1 MGWAATD
8 FNRLTYIGAS
18 LLLVGAWL
26 LVLAFR
32 GAYDTRFLGV
42 GSEELKRVASGTVL
56 AFASIASISFMLKA
70 SLSRGFVAVAVPVGL
85 VLLLAGRQQTRRWLS
100 KRRARGA
107 FLYRTLVV
115 GTSDERTG
123 LVATFDREP
132 QAGFSVVAVLDPPAP
147 REAVDG
153 WLDRL
158 DVIVHSEH
166 IDAVTVTRGDTL
178 APETLRR
185 LAWRLEGP
193 RIDLM
198 VAPTLRSAFGPRL
211 VPRPAPELPL
221 VHLDEPRLSGP
232 QRFAK
237 GAADRIAAAL
247 MLVAL
252 APLFVLI
259 TLAIALTSR
268 GGVFFVQQ
276 RIGRRGRP
284 FSFVKFRTM
293 VDGAHLMRAD
303 VLGTPDPDMPE
314 RYRCDPRHHPAGS
327 VPASLVARRAA
338 AADQR
343 ADRLDVDR
351 RAAADA
357 SRRGAPARRPRSAPP
372 PDQAGPDR
380 PVADLRPQA
389 DELGGAHAA
398 RPRLH
403 RALVAGPRPGDPGA
417 NIPRGVQRTR
427 RLLTRRAGGQDDAV
441 RATMQDEPLSVS
453 RILEHGAT
461 VHGAATVAT
470 WTGDDARTGDVRRG
484 RRAEPPSWRTLCA

>member
-1 MGWAATD
+1 MSVDGARPRSRRSDADGATFAGAKRSVIRSRRRDILAAYQLRCLLTDCTALLAAAGVGILVRFRSLGVVGTTD
-8 FNRLTYIGAS
+8 FDRLTYVAAS

-42 GSEELKRVASGTVL
+42 GSEELKRVASGTIL
-56 AFASIASISFMLKA
+56 AFASIASVSFMLKA

-85 VLLLAGRQQTRRWLS
+85 VLLLLGRQHTRSWLG

-132 QAGFSVVAVLDPPAP
+132 QAGFSVVAVLDPPGP
-147 REAVDG
+147 REAVDA

-158 DVIVHSEH
+158 DVILHAQH
-166 IDAVTVTRGDTL
+166 IDAVTVARGNTL
-178 APETLRR
+178 EQETLRR

-198 VAPTLRSAFGPRL
+198 VAPTLRGNFGPRL

-247 MLVAL
+247 MLLAL

-293 VDGAHLMRAD
+293 VDGAHLMREE
-303 VLGTPDPDMPE
+303 VLGTPDADMPE
-314 RYRCDPRHHPAGS
+314 RYRCDPRITPLGRFLRRW
-327 VPASLVARRAA
+327 SL
-338 AADQR
+338 
-343 ADRLDVDR
+343 
-351 RAAADA
+351 
-357 SRRGAPARRPRSAPP
+357 
-372 PDQAGPDR
+372 
-380 PVADLRPQA
+380 
-389 DELGGAHAA
+389 DELPQLFNVLTGSMSI
-398 RPRLH
+398 
-403 RALVAGPRPGDPGA
+403 VGPRPMLLEEAPLLDDVDQRRHLTKPGLTGLWQISGRKQTSWA
-417 NIPRGVQRTR
+417 ERMQLDLDYIERWSPALDLVILARTFR
-427 RLLTRRAGGQDDAV
+427 VVFTG
-441 RATMQDEPLSVS
+441 
-453 RILEHGAT
+453 HGAF
-461 VHGAATVAT
+461 
-470 WTGDDARTGDVRRG
+470 
-484 RRAEPPSWRTLCA
+484 

>member
-1 MGWAATD
+1 MSVDGARPRSRRSDVDGSTSAVMKRPPGRSRRRDILASYQLRCIVTDSIALLAAAGVGILVRFRSLGVGGASG
-8 FNRLTYIGAS
+8 FNRLTYVGAS

-56 AFASIASISFMLKA
+56 AFASIASVSFMLKA

-85 VLLLAGRQQTRRWLS
+85 VLLLAGRHETRRWLRT
-100 KRRARGA
+100 RRADGA

-132 QAGFSVVAVLDPPAP
+132 QAGFTVVAVLDPPAP
-147 REAVDG
+147 AEAVAG

-158 DVIVHSEH
+158 DVILHAQH
-166 IDAVTVTRGDTL
+166 IDAVTVSRGDTL

-237 GAADRIAAAL
+237 GAVDRILAAL
-247 MLVAL
+247 MLLML

-268 GGVFFVQQ
+268 GGVLFVQQ

-303 VLGTPDPDMPE
+303 VLGSPDPDMPE
-314 RYRCDPRHHPAGS
+314 RYRCDPRITPLGRFLRRW
-327 VPASLVARRAA
+327 SL
-338 AADQR
+338 
-343 ADRLDVDR
+343 
-351 RAAADA
+351 
-357 SRRGAPARRPRSAPP
+357 
-372 PDQAGPDR
+372 
-380 PVADLRPQA
+380 
-389 DELGGAHAA
+389 DELPQLFNVLTGSMSI
-398 RPRLH
+398 
-403 RALVAGPRPGDPGA
+403 VGPRPMLLEEAHLLDDLDQRRHLTKPGLTGLWQISGRKQTSWA
-417 NIPRGVQRTR
+417 ERMQLDLDYVECWSPALDLVILARTFR
-427 RLLTRRAGGQDDAV
+427 VVFTG
-441 RATMQDEPLSVS
+441 
-453 RILEHGAT
+453 HGAF
-461 VHGAATVAT
+461 
-470 WTGDDARTGDVRRG
+470 
-484 RRAEPPSWRTLCA
+484 